1 MTRYGRRLFCGG
13 TLLVL
18 LTCSLMACTAFKPK
32 VEPLNAKSKAPP
44 RKAVLPDVNYRG
56 VHCYLHEVR
65 WPEESLSVIARWYT
79 GSRDNARIL
88 AKVTPNLRTSDLR
101 KGDVVFIPQE
111 LSRRTDP
118 MTRSYARRYGKT
130 STPVKPAVPPQVAP
144 PDNGDFPEDGTPP
157 APYGPRTY
165 PD

>member
-1 MTRYGRRLFCGG
+1 
-13 TLLVL
+13 
-18 LTCSLMACTAFKPK
+18 
-32 VEPLNAKSKAPP
+32 
-44 RKAVLPDVNYRG
+44 
-56 VHCYLHEVR
+56 VR

-79 GSRDNARIL
+79 GNEGQCPDL

-130 STPVKPAVPPQVAP
+130 AHLTGQAC
-144 PDNGDFPEDGTPP
+144 GTPSHSP
-157 APYGPRTY
+157 G
-165 PD
+165 